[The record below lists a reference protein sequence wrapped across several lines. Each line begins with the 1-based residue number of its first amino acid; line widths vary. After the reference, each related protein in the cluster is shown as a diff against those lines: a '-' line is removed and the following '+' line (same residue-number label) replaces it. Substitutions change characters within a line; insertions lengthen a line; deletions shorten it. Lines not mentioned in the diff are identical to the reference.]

1 MTLMLLFHRSWLFLQ
16 TNTIRMKILLV
27 EDEAAL
33 AGMLSKGLKEA
44 GYEVSVAPD
53 GLIGH
58 EMAFKN
64 QFDVLVLDIMLP
76 GMNGMQ
82 LCKELRRQQVDTPIL
97 MLTALGTTENIVA
110 GLDSGA
116 DDYLVKPFHFAELEA
131 RLRTLARRK
140 SSGNNNG
147 PTDVLQIGNLILNTS
162 TRTAKLNGE
171 QVNLTATEYRLLEF
185 MLQNRGRVLSRM
197 ELLENVW
204 GIDFN
209 MSTNVVDVYV
219 NYLRKKIDTNPAQ
232 KLIHTMI
239 GMGYIL
245 KDDKK

>member
-1 MTLMLLFHRSWLFLQ
+1 
-16 TNTIRMKILLV
+16 MKILIV

-33 AGMLSKGLKEA
+33 AGMLNKGLKEA
-44 GYEVSVAPD
+44 GNEVTVAPD

-58 EMAFKN
+58 EMAIKN
-64 QFDVLVLDIMLP
+64 QFDVIILDIMLP
-76 GMNGMQ
+76 GLNGMQ
-82 LCKELRRQQVDTPIL
+82 LCKQLRRQQIDTPIL

-131 RLRTLARRK
+131 RIRTLVRR
-140 SSGNNNG
+140 STPGNNG
-147 PTDVLQIGNLILNTS
+147 QSDLLQIGNLTLNTS
-162 TRTAKLNGE
+162 TRAATLNGE
-171 QVNLTATEYRLLEF
+171 PVNLTATEYRLLEF
-185 MLQNRGRVLSRM
+185 MLLNRGRVLTRM

-219 NYLRKKIDTNPAQ
+219 NYLRKKIDTNPSQ

-245 KDDKK
+245 KEDKKS

>member
-1 MTLMLLFHRSWLFLQ
+1 
-16 TNTIRMKILLV
+16 MKILLV
-27 EDEAAL
+27 EDEAVL
-33 AGMLSKGLKEA
+33 AGMLNKGLKEA
-44 GYEVSVAPD
+44 GYEVTIAPD
-53 GLIGH
+53 GLIGYD
-58 EMAFKN
+58 MAVRN
-64 QFDVLVLDIMLP
+64 QFDVMILDIMLP

-82 LCKELRRQQVDTPIL
+82 LCKQLRRQQIDTPIL

-116 DDYLVKPFHFAELEA
+116 DDYLLKPFQFAELEA

-140 SSGNNNG
+140 SPGNNA
-147 PTDVLQIGNLILNTS
+147 PADLLQMGALTLNTS
-162 TRTAKLNGE
+162 TRSASLNGE
-171 QVNLTATEYRLLEF
+171 AVNLTATEYRLLEF

-245 KDDKK
+245 KEDKKG

>member
-1 MTLMLLFHRSWLFLQ
+1 
-16 TNTIRMKILLV
+16 MKILLV

-33 AGMLSKGLKEA
+33 ASMLNKGLKEA

-58 EMAFKN
+58 EMAVKN
-64 QFDVLVLDIMLP
+64 QFDVMILDIMLP
-76 GMNGMQ
+76 GLNGMQ
-82 LCKELRRQQVDTPIL
+82 LCKQLRRQQIDTPIL

-131 RLRTLARRK
+131 RLRTLVRRK
-140 SSGNNNG
+140 SPGNNGQN
-147 PTDVLQIGNLILNTS
+147 DLLQIGNLTLNTS
-162 TRTAKLNGE
+162 SRTAS
-171 QVNLTATEYRLLEF
+171 VNDEPVTLTATEYRLLEF

-219 NYLRKKIDTNPAQ
+219 NYLRKKIDNNPAQ

-245 KDDKK
+245 KEDKKS

>member
-1 MTLMLLFHRSWLFLQ
+1 
-16 TNTIRMKILLV
+16 MKILLV

-58 EMAFKN
+58 DMAVKN
-64 QFDVLVLDIMLP
+64 QFDVLILDIMLP

-82 LCKELRRQQVDTPIL
+82 LCKELRRQQIDTPIL

-116 DDYLVKPFHFAELEA
+116 DDYLIKPFQFAELEA
-131 RLRTLARRK
+131 RLRTLGRRK
-140 SSGNNNG
+140 LLGSSNG
-147 PTDVLQIGNLILNTS
+147 PTDVLQIGNLSLNTS
-162 TRTAKLNGE
+162 TRSATLNGE
-171 QVNLTATEYRLLEF
+171 PVNLTATEYRLLEF

-219 NYLRKKIDTNPAQ
+219 NYLRKKVDTNPAQ

-245 KDDKK
+245 KEDKK

>member
-1 MTLMLLFHRSWLFLQ
+1 
-16 TNTIRMKILLV
+16 MKILLV

-33 AGMLSKGLKEA
+33 ASMLNKGLKES
-44 GYEVSVAPD
+44 GYEVTVAPD

-58 EMAFKN
+58 EMAIKN
-64 QFDVLVLDIMLP
+64 QFDVMILDIMLP
-76 GMNGMQ
+76 GLNGIQ
-82 LCKELRRQQVDTPIL
+82 LCKQLRRQQIDTPIL

-131 RLRTLARRK
+131 RLRTLVRRK
-140 SSGNNNG
+140 SPGNNNQ
-147 PTDVLQIGNLILNTS
+147 PDVLQIGNLTLNIN
-162 TRTAKLNGE
+162 TRSASLNGE
-171 QVNLTATEYRLLEF
+171 PVTLTATEYRLLEF
-185 MLQNRGRVLSRM
+185 MMHNRGRVLSRM

-204 GIDFN
+204 GINFN

-245 KDDKK
+245 KEDKKS

>member
-1 MTLMLLFHRSWLFLQ
+1 
-16 TNTIRMKILLV
+16 
-27 EDEAAL
+27 
-33 AGMLSKGLKEA
+33 MLSKGLKES

-58 EMAFKN
+58 DMAVRN
-64 QFDVLVLDIMLP
+64 QFDILILDIMLP
-76 GMNGMQ
+76 GLNGMQ
-82 LCKELRRQQVDTPIL
+82 LCKQLRQQQIDTPIL

-116 DDYLVKPFHFAELEA
+116 DDYLVKPFQFAELEA

-140 SSGNNNG
+140 SLGNNG
-147 PTDVLQIGNLILNTS
+147 PADVLQIGNLSLNTS
-162 TRTAKLNGE
+162 TRTVALHGE

-245 KDDKK
+245 KEDKK

>member
-1 MTLMLLFHRSWLFLQ
+1 M
-16 TNTIRMKILLV
+16 I
-27 EDEAAL
+27 
-33 AGMLSKGLKEA
+33 
-44 GYEVSVAPD
+44 
-53 GLIGH
+53 
-58 EMAFKN
+58 
-64 QFDVLVLDIMLP
+64 LDIMLP
-76 GMNGMQ
+76 GLNGIQ
-82 LCKELRRQQVDTPIL
+82 LCKQLRRQQIDTPIL

-131 RLRTLARRK
+131 RLRTLMRRK
-140 SSGNNNG
+140 SPGSINQ
-147 PTDVLQIGNLILNTS
+147 PDVLHIGNLSLNTS
-162 TRTAKLNGE
+162 TREASLNGE
-171 QVNLTATEYRLLEF
+171 AVTLTATEYRLLEF
-185 MLQNRGRVLSRM
+185 MLHNRGRVLSRM

-219 NYLRKKIDTNPAQ
+219 KYLRKKIDTNPAQ

-245 KDDKK
+245 REDKKS

>member
-1 MTLMLLFHRSWLFLQ
+1 
-16 TNTIRMKILLV
+16 MKILLV

-58 EMAFKN
+58 DMAVKN
-64 QFDVLVLDIMLP
+64 QFDLLILDIMLP
-76 GMNGMQ
+76 GINGMQ
-82 LCKELRRQQVDTPIL
+82 LCKQLRQLQVDIPIL

-116 DDYLVKPFHFAELEA
+116 DDYLVKPFQFAELEA

-140 SSGNNNG
+140 SSGNNNNNNG
-147 PTDVLQIGNLILNTS
+147 STDLLQIGHLILNTS
-162 TRTAKLNGE
+162 SRTAKLNGN

-245 KDDKK
+245 KEDKK

>member
-1 MTLMLLFHRSWLFLQ
+1 
-16 TNTIRMKILLV
+16 MKILLV

-58 EMAFKN
+58 DMALKN
-64 QFDVLVLDIMLP
+64 QFDVLILDIMLP
-76 GMNGMQ
+76 GINGMQ
-82 LCKELRRQQVDTPIL
+82 LCKELRRQQIDTPIL

-116 DDYLVKPFHFAELEA
+116 DDYLVKPFQFAELEA
-131 RLRTLARRK
+131 RLRVLSRRK
-140 SSGNNNG
+140 LLGSSNVQS
-147 PTDVLQIGNLILNTS
+147 DVMQIGNLSLNTS
-162 TRTAKLNGE
+162 TRTAALNGE
-171 QVNLTATEYRLLEF
+171 PVNLTATEYRLLEF

-219 NYLRKKIDTNPAQ
+219 NYLRKKIDNNPAQ

-245 KDDKK
+245 KEDKK

>member
-1 MTLMLLFHRSWLFLQ
+1 
-16 TNTIRMKILLV
+16 MKILLV
-27 EDEAAL
+27 EDEAVL
-33 AGMLSKGLKEA
+33 AGMLNKGLKEA
-44 GYEVSVAPD
+44 GYEVTIAPD
-53 GLIGH
+53 GLIGYD
-58 EMAFKN
+58 MAVKN
-64 QFDVLVLDIMLP
+64 QFDVMILDIMLP

-82 LCKELRRQQVDTPIL
+82 LCKQLRRQQIDTPIL

-116 DDYLVKPFHFAELEA
+116 DDYLLKPFQFAELEA

-140 SSGNNNG
+140 SPGNNG
-147 PTDVLQIGNLILNTS
+147 PADLLQMGALTLNTS
-162 TRTAKLNGE
+162 TRSASLNGE
-171 QVNLTATEYRLLEF
+171 AVNLTATEYRLLEF

-245 KDDKK
+245 KEDKKG

>member
-1 MTLMLLFHRSWLFLQ
+1 
-16 TNTIRMKILLV
+16 MKILLV

-33 AGMLSKGLKEA
+33 AGMLNKGLKEA
-44 GYEVSVAPD
+44 GYEVTVAPD

-58 EMAFKN
+58 DMAVKN
-64 QFDVLVLDIMLP
+64 QFDVMILDIMLP
-76 GMNGMQ
+76 GLNGIQ
-82 LCKELRRQQVDTPIL
+82 LCKQLRKQQIDTPIL

-131 RLRTLARRK
+131 RLRTLVRRK
-140 SSGNNNG
+140 SVGNNA
-147 PTDVLQIGNLILNTS
+147 PTEVLQIGDLALNTS
-162 TRTAKLNGE
+162 TKTASLNGE
-171 QVNLTATEYRLLEF
+171 PVTLTATEYRLLEF
-185 MLQNRGRVLSRM
+185 MMQNRGRVLTRM

-219 NYLRKKIDTNPAQ
+219 NYLRKKVDTNPDR

-245 KDDKK
+245 KEDKKS

>member
-1 MTLMLLFHRSWLFLQ
+1 
-16 TNTIRMKILLV
+16 MKILLV

-33 AGMLSKGLKEA
+33 AGMLNKGLKEA
-44 GYEVSVAPD
+44 GYEVTVAPD

-58 EMAFKN
+58 DMAVKN
-64 QFDVLVLDIMLP
+64 QFDVMILDIMLP

-82 LCKELRRQQVDTPIL
+82 LCKQLRRQQIDTPIL

-116 DDYLVKPFHFAELEA
+116 DDYLVKPFQFAELEA

-140 SSGNNNG
+140 SPVNNT
-147 PTDVLQIGNLILNTS
+147 PVDLLQMGALTLNTS
-162 TRTAKLNGE
+162 TRTASLNGE
-171 QVNLTATEYRLLEF
+171 PVNLTATEYRLLEF

-219 NYLRKKIDTNPAQ
+219 NYLRKKIDNNPAQ

-245 KDDKK
+245 KEDKKG

>member
-1 MTLMLLFHRSWLFLQ
+1 
-16 TNTIRMKILLV
+16 MKILIV

-33 AGMLSKGLKEA
+33 AGMLNKGLKEA
-44 GYEVSVAPD
+44 GNEVTVAPD

-58 EMAFKN
+58 EMASKN
-64 QFDVLVLDIMLP
+64 QFDVIILDIMLP
-76 GMNGMQ
+76 GVNGMQ
-82 LCKELRRQQVDTPIL
+82 LCKQLRRQQIDTPIL

-116 DDYLVKPFHFAELEA
+116 DDYLVKPFQFAELEA
-131 RLRTLARRK
+131 RIRTLVRRK
-140 SSGNNNG
+140 TPGNNG
-147 PTDVLQIGNLILNTS
+147 QSDLLQIGNLTLNTN
-162 TRTAKLNGE
+162 TRAATLNGDP
-171 QVNLTATEYRLLEF
+171 VNLTATEYRLLEF
-185 MLQNRGRVLSRM
+185 MLQNRGRVLTRM

-219 NYLRKKIDTNPAQ
+219 NYLRKKIDTDPSH

-245 KDDKK
+245 KEDKKS

>member
-1 MTLMLLFHRSWLFLQ
+1 
-16 TNTIRMKILLV
+16 MKILLV

-33 AGMLSKGLKEA
+33 AGMLNKGLKEA
-44 GYEVSVAPD
+44 GYEVTVAPD

-58 EMAFKN
+58 EMAIKN
-64 QFDVLVLDIMLP
+64 QFDVMILDIMLP
-76 GMNGMQ
+76 GLNGME
-82 LCKELRRQQVDTPIL
+82 LCKQLRRQQIDTPIL

-131 RLRTLARRK
+131 RLRTLVRRK
-140 SSGNNNG
+140 SVGNIA
-147 PTDVLQIGNLILNTS
+147 PADVLQIGDLALNTS
-162 TRTAKLNGE
+162 TKTASLNE
-171 QVNLTATEYRLLEF
+171 KPVTLTATEYRLLEF

-219 NYLRKKIDTNPAQ
+219 NYLRKKVDINPGR

-245 KDDKK
+245 KEDRKS

>member
-1 MTLMLLFHRSWLFLQ
+1 
-16 TNTIRMKILLV
+16 MKILLV

-33 AGMLSKGLKEA
+33 AGMLNKGLKEA
-44 GYEVSVAPD
+44 GYAVTVAPD

-58 EMAFKN
+58 EMAVKN
-64 QFDVLVLDIMLP
+64 QFDVMILDIMLP
-76 GMNGMQ
+76 GLNGIQ
-82 LCKELRRQQVDTPIL
+82 LCKQLRKQQVDTPIL

-131 RLRTLARRK
+131 RLRTLVRRK
-140 SSGNNNG
+140 SVGNNA
-147 PTDVLQIGNLILNTS
+147 PTDVLQVGGLLLNTS
-162 TRTAKLNGE
+162 TKTASLNE
-171 QVNLTATEYRLLEF
+171 EPVTLTATEYRLLEF
-185 MLQNRGRVLSRM
+185 MMQNRGRVLTRM

-219 NYLRKKIDTNPAQ
+219 NYLRKKVDANPDR

-245 KDDKK
+245 KEDKKS

>member
-1 MTLMLLFHRSWLFLQ
+1 
-16 TNTIRMKILLV
+16 MKILIV

-33 AGMLSKGLKEA
+33 ASMLNKGLKEA
-44 GYEVSVAPD
+44 GNEVTVAPD

-58 EMAFKN
+58 EMAIKN
-64 QFDVLVLDIMLP
+64 QFDVIILDIMLP
-76 GMNGMQ
+76 GLNGMQ
-82 LCKELRRQQVDTPIL
+82 LCKQLRRQQIDTPIL

-116 DDYLVKPFHFAELEA
+116 DDYLVKPFQFAELEA
-131 RLRTLARRK
+131 RIRTLVRRK
-140 SSGNNNG
+140 TPGNNG
-147 PTDVLQIGNLILNTS
+147 QTDLLQIGNLTLNTQ
-162 TRTAKLNGE
+162 TRAATLNSE
-171 QVNLTATEYRLLEF
+171 PVNLTATEYRLLEF
-185 MLQNRGRVLSRM
+185 MLLNRGRVLTRM

-219 NYLRKKIDTNPAQ
+219 NYLRKKIDTNPSQ

-245 KDDKK
+245 KEDKKS

>member
-1 MTLMLLFHRSWLFLQ
+1 
-16 TNTIRMKILLV
+16 MKILLV
-27 EDEAAL
+27 EDEAVI
-33 AGMLSKGLKEA
+33 AGMLNKGLKEA
-44 GYEVSVAPD
+44 GYEVTIAPD

-58 EMAFKN
+58 EMAVKN
-64 QFDVLVLDIMLP
+64 QFDVMILDIMLP

-82 LCKELRRQQVDTPIL
+82 LCKQLRRQQIDTPIL

-116 DDYLVKPFHFAELEA
+116 DDYLVKPFQFAELEA
-131 RLRTLARRK
+131 RLRTLVRRK
-140 SSGNNNG
+140 SPGSNT
-147 PTDVLQIGNLILNTS
+147 PADLLQIGTLTLNTN
-162 TRTAKLNGE
+162 TRSASLDGGP
-171 QVNLTATEYRLLEF
+171 VSLTATEYRLLEF
-185 MLQNRGRVLSRM
+185 MLLNRGRVLSRM

-245 KDDKK
+245 KEDKKGG

>member
-1 MTLMLLFHRSWLFLQ
+1 
-16 TNTIRMKILLV
+16 MKILLV

-58 EMAFKN
+58 DMALKN
-64 QFDVLVLDIMLP
+64 QFDVLILDIMLP
-76 GMNGMQ
+76 GINGMQ
-82 LCKELRRQQVDTPIL
+82 LCKELRRQQIDTPIL

-116 DDYLVKPFHFAELEA
+116 DDYLVKPFQFAELEA
-131 RLRTLARRK
+131 RLRVLSRRK
-140 SSGNNNG
+140 LLGNNNVQS
-147 PTDVLQIGNLILNTS
+147 DVLQIGNLTLNIS
-162 TRTAKLNGE
+162 TRTAELNGE
-171 QVNLTATEYRLLEF
+171 PVNLTATEYRLLEF

-245 KDDKK
+245 KEDKK

>member
-1 MTLMLLFHRSWLFLQ
+1 
-16 TNTIRMKILLV
+16 MKILLV

-33 AGMLSKGLKEA
+33 AGMLNKGLKEA
-44 GYEVSVAPD
+44 GYEVTVAPD

-58 EMAFKN
+58 EMAIKN
-64 QFDVLVLDIMLP
+64 QFDVMILDIMLP
-76 GMNGMQ
+76 GLNGIQ
-82 LCKELRRQQVDTPIL
+82 LCKQLRRQQIDTPIL

-131 RLRTLARRK
+131 RLRTLVRRK
-140 SSGNNNG
+140 SPGNNNQ
-147 PTDVLQIGNLILNTS
+147 TDVLQIGDLALNTS
-162 TRTAKLNGE
+162 TREASLNGE
-171 QVNLTATEYRLLEF
+171 PVTLTATEYRLLEF
-185 MLQNRGRVLSRM
+185 MMHNRGRVLSRM

-245 KDDKK
+245 KEDKKS

>member
-1 MTLMLLFHRSWLFLQ
+1 
-16 TNTIRMKILLV
+16 MKILIV

-33 AGMLSKGLKEA
+33 ASMLNKGLKEA
-44 GYEVSVAPD
+44 GNEVTVAPD

-58 EMAFKN
+58 EMAIKN
-64 QFDVLVLDIMLP
+64 QFDVIILDIMLP
-76 GMNGMQ
+76 GLNGMQ
-82 LCKELRRQQVDTPIL
+82 LCKQLRRQQIDTPIL

-131 RLRTLARRK
+131 RIRTLVRR
-140 SSGNNNG
+140 SVTGNNGGNS
-147 PTDVLQIGNLILNTS
+147 DLLQIGNLTLNTS
-162 TRTAKLNGE
+162 TRAATLNGDP
-171 QVNLTATEYRLLEF
+171 VNLTATEYRLLEF
-185 MLQNRGRVLSRM
+185 MLLNRGRVLTRM

-219 NYLRKKIDTNPAQ
+219 NYLRKKIDTNPSQ

-245 KDDKK
+245 KEDKKS

>member
-1 MTLMLLFHRSWLFLQ
+1 
-16 TNTIRMKILLV
+16 MKILLV

-33 AGMLSKGLKEA
+33 AGMLNKGLKEA
-44 GYEVSVAPD
+44 GYEVTVAPD

-58 EMAFKN
+58 EMAIKN
-64 QFDVLVLDIMLP
+64 QFDVMILDIMLP
-76 GMNGMQ
+76 GLNGIQ
-82 LCKELRRQQVDTPIL
+82 LCKQLRRQQIDTPIL

-131 RLRTLARRK
+131 RLRTLVRRK
-140 SSGNNNG
+140 SPGNNNQ
-147 PTDVLQIGNLILNTS
+147 PDVLQLGHLTLNIS
-162 TRTAKLNGE
+162 TRSASLNGE
-171 QVNLTATEYRLLEF
+171 PVTLTATEYRLLEF
-185 MLQNRGRVLSRM
+185 MMHNRGRVLSRM

-245 KDDKK
+245 KEDKKS

>member
-1 MTLMLLFHRSWLFLQ
+1 
-16 TNTIRMKILLV
+16 
-27 EDEAAL
+27 
-33 AGMLSKGLKEA
+33 
-44 GYEVSVAPD
+44 
-53 GLIGH
+53 
-58 EMAFKN
+58 
-64 QFDVLVLDIMLP
+64 
-76 GMNGMQ
+76 MQ
-82 LCKELRRQQVDTPIL
+82 LCKELRRQQIDTPIL

-116 DDYLVKPFHFAELEA
+116 DDYLVKPFQFAELEA
-131 RLRTLARRK
+131 RLRTLGRRK
-140 SSGNNNG
+140 LLGNNNVQS
-147 PTDVLQIGNLILNTS
+147 DVLQIGNLSLNTS
-162 TRTAKLNGE
+162 TRSATLNDE
-171 QVNLTATEYRLLEF
+171 PVNLTATEYRLLEF

-219 NYLRKKIDTNPAQ
+219 NYLRKKVDTNPER

-245 KDDKK
+245 KEDKKS

>member
-1 MTLMLLFHRSWLFLQ
+1 
-16 TNTIRMKILLV
+16 MKILLV
-27 EDEAAL
+27 EDEAVL
-33 AGMLSKGLKEA
+33 AGMLNKGLKEA
-44 GYEVSVAPD
+44 GYEVTVAPD

-58 EMAFKN
+58 DMAVKN
-64 QFDVLVLDIMLP
+64 QFDLMILDIMLP

-82 LCKELRRQQVDTPIL
+82 LCKQLRRQQIDTPIL

-116 DDYLVKPFHFAELEA
+116 DDYLVKPFQFAELEA

-140 SSGNNNG
+140 SPGNNA
-147 PTDVLQIGNLILNTS
+147 PADLLQMGALALNTS
-162 TRTAKLNGE
+162 TRSASLKGE
-171 QVNLTATEYRLLEF
+171 PVNLTATEYRLLEF
-185 MLQNRGRVLSRM
+185 MLLNKGRVLSRM

-245 KDDKK
+245 KEDKKG

>member
-1 MTLMLLFHRSWLFLQ
+1 
-16 TNTIRMKILLV
+16 MKILLV

-33 AGMLSKGLKEA
+33 ASMLNKGLKEA
-44 GYEVSVAPD
+44 GYEVTVAPD

-58 EMAFKN
+58 EMAIKN
-64 QFDVLVLDIMLP
+64 QFDVMVLDIMLP
-76 GMNGMQ
+76 GLNGIQ
-82 LCKELRRQQVDTPIL
+82 LCKQLRRQQIDTPIL

-131 RLRTLARRK
+131 RLRTLVRRK
-140 SSGNNNG
+140 NPGNNSQ
-147 PTDVLQIGNLILNTS
+147 PDVLQIGDLTLNFS
-162 TRTAKLNGE
+162 TRSANLNGE
-171 QVNLTATEYRLLEF
+171 PVTLTATEYRLLEF
-185 MLQNRGRVLSRM
+185 MMHNRGRVLSRM

-245 KDDKK
+245 KEDKKS

>member
-1 MTLMLLFHRSWLFLQ
+1 
-16 TNTIRMKILLV
+16 MKILLV
-27 EDEAAL
+27 EDEAVI
-33 AGMLSKGLKEA
+33 AGMLNKGLKEA
-44 GYEVSVAPD
+44 GYEVTVAPD

-58 EMAFKN
+58 EMAVKN
-64 QFDVLVLDIMLP
+64 QFDVMILDIMLP

-82 LCKELRRQQVDTPIL
+82 LCKQLRRQQIDTPIL

-116 DDYLVKPFHFAELEA
+116 DDYLVKPFQFAELEA
-131 RLRTLARRK
+131 RLRTLVRRK
-140 SSGNNNG
+140 SPGNNT
-147 PTDVLQIGNLILNTS
+147 PADLLQIGTLTLNTN
-162 TRTAKLNGE
+162 TRSASLNGE
-171 QVNLTATEYRLLEF
+171 PVSLTATEYRLLEF
-185 MLQNRGRVLSRM
+185 MLLNRGRVLSRM

-245 KDDKK
+245 KEDKKRGER

>member
-1 MTLMLLFHRSWLFLQ
+1 
-16 TNTIRMKILLV
+16 MKILIV

-33 AGMLSKGLKEA
+33 ASMLNKGLKEA
-44 GYEVSVAPD
+44 GYEVTVAPD

-58 EMAFKN
+58 EMAIKN
-64 QFDVLVLDIMLP
+64 QFDVMVLDIMLP
-76 GMNGMQ
+76 GLNGIQ
-82 LCKELRRQQVDTPIL
+82 LCKQLRRQQIETPIL

-131 RLRTLARRK
+131 RLRTLVRRK
-140 SSGNNNG
+140 SAGNNSQ
-147 PTDVLQIGNLILNTS
+147 PEVLQIGNLALNTS
-162 TRTAKLNGE
+162 TREASLNGE
-171 QVNLTATEYRLLEF
+171 PVTLTATEYRLLEF
-185 MLQNRGRVLSRM
+185 MMHNRGRVLSRM

-204 GIDFN
+204 GINFN

-245 KDDKK
+245 KEDKKS